1 MRSVF
6 CAIYFVALYGL
17 SDVAQ
22 AASQPFLI
30 ADFPDDASDSG
41 LMLSGDIAIPSGAG
55 PFPAVVLM
63 HGCGGYTDR
72 FRRDWPDYLNGLGY
86 LTFTVDSF
94 GPRGFRKC
102 NRKLFGIRDTDRG
115 QRDRYLARD
124 AYGALDFLATVPIV
138 DKTRVAVMGF
148 SFGAIT
154 VNMIAGRKLRAIGA
168 PDFRAAIGYYGHC
181 YRLTSPTDRIPLL
194 LLIGSEDKWLRDDP
208 RGPGC
213 GQFTNTGKV
222 ELHVLKGA
230 HHGFDNP
237 RFKSPRTDIAGNT
250 MQYSAEAT
258 RRART
263 LVKDF
268 LARHLR

>member
-1 MRSVF
+1 MRSGY
-6 CAIYFVALYGL
+6 CNTSL
-17 SDVAQ
+17 SAKMYATLDQ
-22 AASQPFLI
+22 
-30 ADFPDDASDSG
+30 
-41 LMLSGDIAIPSGAG
+41 
-55 PFPAVVLM
+55 
-63 HGCGGYTDR
+63 
-72 FRRDWPDYLNGLGY
+72 
-86 LTFTVDSF
+86 LTFTIGSF

-102 NRKLFGIRDTDRG
+102 NRKLFRIRDTVRG

-124 AYGALDFLATVPIV
+124 AYGALDFLSAVSIV
-138 DKTRVAVMGF
+138 DKHRIAVMGF

-154 VNMIAGRKLRAIGA
+154 VNIIAGRRLRAIGA
-168 PDFRAAIGYYGHC
+168 PDFRAAIRFYGHC
-181 YRLTSPTDRIPLL
+181 HRLAAPTDRIPLL